1 MITPIGVIHTSYTAL
16 EKVPIQP
23 CYSSGVGEI
32 ELFKEYEEGLKDLEG
47 FSHIMILYLF
57 HKSEGHSLTVK
68 RFLIRTSTGF
78 SQLGIRIDP
87 TQSACPWSDS
97 SRERE
102 ESYKCKTSTF
112 WMEPHS

>member
-1 MITPIGVIHTSYTAL
+1 MITPIGVIHTPYTAL

-23 CYSSGVGEI
+23 CYSSGVSEI
-32 ELFKEYEEGLKDLEG
+32 ELSRNTRKDLEG
-47 FSHIMILYLF
+47 FSHIVILYLF

-102 ESYKCKTSTF
+102 ESYKCKMSTF